1 MDTVKVRHIIYN
13 KKRIKK
19 NLNDR
24 YDVVKG
30 RKGNTRVNTYL
41 YMTVQ

>member
-24 YDVVKG
+24 YDVGG
-30 RKGNTRVNTYL
+30 RKEGKYEG
-41 YMTVQ
+41 